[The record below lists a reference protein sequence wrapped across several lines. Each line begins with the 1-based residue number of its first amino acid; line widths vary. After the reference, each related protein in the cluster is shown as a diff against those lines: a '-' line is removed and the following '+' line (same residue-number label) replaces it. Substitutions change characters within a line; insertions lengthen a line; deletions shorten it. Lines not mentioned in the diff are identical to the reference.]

1 MPVELEIPEGLEYR
15 YMITALAK
23 YYCIS
28 PKQAEGLSELD
39 FWVMYEFNL
48 LEEAKMNYRMKTMNN
63 E

>member
-1 MPVELEIPEGLEYR
+1 
-15 YMITALAK
+15 MITALAK
-23 YYCIS
+23 YYGIS

-48 LEEAKMNYRMKTMNN
+48 LEEAKMNYRMKTINN

>member
-1 MPVELEIPEGLEYR
+1 
-15 YMITALAK
+15 MITALAK